1 MNLFDLPIEILHNI
15 SDYLDIGSIMRLH
28 MVSKYT
34 LYVYK
39 YTIMKKLKEY
49 ISNFNIIIAFNIE
62 NFDNNSISMLMYILL
77 FIKNTFFKAVTVTI
91 FKKAGKSNYFAIKD
105 NKCVFF
111 LKGEGDLNLASA
123 RQGDFKDNM
132 DRLENCLL
140 NCRIND
146 RQIKS
151 NFNIYEIGNNVD
163 VIYLHRTNYNTIY
176 EDVSLNLNN
185 LSMVTFHLFL

>member
-15 SDYLDIGSIMRLH
+15 SDYLDIGSITRLH

-34 LYVYK
+34 LCVYK

-77 FIKNTFFKAVTVTI
+77 FIKNTFVKTVTVTI

-111 LKGEGDLNLASA
+111 FKGE
-123 RQGDFKDNM
+123 GDFKDNM

-151 NFNIYEIGNNVD
+151 NFNIYEIGNNVN